1 MLKYRFKASKSSV
14 STDTIACVGLNLP
27 IQSKAQYWYRNMSDT
42 VTDTI
47 DCVGKNLL
55 NKHKLSIGIVICLIL
70 SDTITFVSKKFAYTY
85 DGFIRLKGTVA

>member
-14 STDTIACVGLNLP
+14 STDTIA
-27 IQSKAQYWYRNMSDT
+27 
-42 VTDTI
+42 
-47 DCVGKNLL
+47 CVGKNLL

-70 SDTITFVSKKFAYTY
+70 SDTITFVRKKFAYTF